1 MTTKTNLALVLVGSI
16 AFDAASNLAV
26 AHCSVDHGHDEA
38 NCRLVT
44 PNLMRGKKLKL
55 KLLACKTYRN
65 FKLTF
70 TIGGLLFVG

>member
-1 MTTKTNLALVLVGSI
+1 MLVGSI
-16 AFDAASNLAV
+16 AFGAASNLAV
-26 AHCSVDHGHDEA
+26 THCSVDHGHDEA

-55 KLLACKTYRN
+55 KLKLLACKTYRN